1 MAVAQVVDMV
11 VVVAAVA
18 VVFKDRSLTI
28 YMKKPILLVAL
39 SFCMILTACG
49 KSAENDTSSV
59 EQQSSQGTQK
69 EEADS
74 NSTKHLKKKETSNIT
89 ESSTNEFDFEN
100 ILIEVIGEETLKGR
114 SLMRVDDEEI
124 LGNTCAV
131 FKVGT
136 NSEEAFTTEDWFAI
150 NSNSNVYC
158 YDVAMDEWQEYK
170 DSNQKSIEID
180 RVEIDNC
187 IYMINEYLNDEFA
200 VEYYDMP
207 DYIKQAIFV
216 EDVPSDLNMFDS
228 LIGMNEEIPNG
239 YYPDP
244 LGRIYYPVY
253 SHENMN
259 ELLEHYGDYFTETY
273 MEEVTDRLSY
283 EFAEFE
289 NTLYL
294 VRGGRGYGAVMIDFD
309 SVDYSN
315 LETDGIVTV
324 ETLLF
329 GERDQTV
336 IAEFDWSEGVA
347 KINSLEFVARN

>member
-28 YMKKPILLVAL
+28 YMKKSILLVVL
-39 SFCMILTACG
+39 SFCVILTACN
-49 KSAENDTSSV
+49 KDLEKDASSV
-59 EQQSSQGTQK
+59 ELQSSQSTQK
-69 EEADS
+69 EESDS
-74 NSTKHLKKKETSNIT
+74 NSTKHLKKKETSDIT
-89 ESSTNEFDFEN
+89 DSATNEFDFEN
-100 ILIEVIGEETLKGR
+100 ALIEVVGGECFKGR
-114 SLMRVDDEEI
+114 ALMRVENEEI

-150 NSNSNVYC
+150 NSNSIVYY
-158 YDVAMDEWQEYK
+158 YDIAMDEWREYK
-170 DSNQKSIEID
+170 DSNQESIEID

-187 IYMINEYLNDEFA
+187 IYMLNEYLRDEFA

-216 EDVPSDLNMFDS
+216 EDAPSDLNIFDG
-228 LIGMNEEIPNG
+228 LIGINEEIPRG
-239 YYPDP
+239 YYFDP
-244 LGRIYYPVY
+244 LARSYYPVY
-253 SHENMN
+253 SHKNMN
-259 ELLEHYGDYFTETY
+259 ELLEHFNDYFTAAY
-273 MEEVTDRLSY
+273 MEEIADRLSY

-294 VRGGRGYGAVMIDFD
+294 VRGGRGYGSVMIDFD

-315 LETDGIVTV
+315 LEEDGTVTV
-324 ETLLF
+324 DTLLF
-329 GERDQTV
+329 GEKDQIV
-336 IAEFDWSEGVA
+336 IVEFDWSEGAA